1 MFSLFRS
8 ASDQR
13 FIDHGLVSCPVRG
26 GDVEID
32 VCAGCR
38 WLLEVDENARLPFVR
53 CRPEEFWRRVRDS
66 NPRAL
71 AG

>member
-8 ASDQR
+8 PSDQH
-13 FIDHGLVSCPVRG
+13 FIDRGLVSCPVRA

-53 CRPEEFWRRVRDS
+53 CRPEAFWRRVSPPDPILRY
-66 NPRAL
+66 
-71 AG
+71 